1 MRPHLEQFNGSD
13 LQFTLSSLVGLHFLP
28 SADFVSAFQAR
39 FSSLLRTGYVSPRDL
54 SIVLWSFAA
63 LEIPDSRLF
72 LIGCMQAAV
81 KQLEGERGRWEGF
94 EKGGAERWALT
105 ARVRQLRQVYLYAQS
120 LEGGEGGREGGV
132 EGSLAEEFRRMGLV
146 ELLEEG
152 LRYANDEMVLAK
164 AQESGFHREVAE
176 VLHSLGATTRRSVDC
191 FVLDLLI
198 EPREGGREGGVEEG
212 GESGMMTMSAG
223 ELSVGE
229 GEKEEEKSAMVV
241 AAAAAAAAVEQTLV
255 MAHSPTPNDDGAA
268 APAAATTPAAAEPEI
283 KPLVLLLHGPSRFLR
298 GQTGVDSP
306 KLEAGTAFK
315 EKILQT
321 QTPQR
326 FTRVASLDVWEWAR
340 QKTQKAKVEL
350 LRAKI
355 GKTLL
360 ESYLSKQPAVTAA
373 SAGGGGNGSTGV
385 VA

>member
-1 MRPHLEQFNGSD
+1 MRPHLVQFNGSD

-28 SADFVSAFQAR
+28 SADFVSAFQSR
-39 FSSLLRTGYVSPRDL
+39 FSSLLRTGHVSPRDL

-72 LIGCMQAAV
+72 LIECMQAAV
-81 KQLEGERGRWEGF
+81 RQLEGERGRWEGF
-94 EKGGAERWALT
+94 EEGGTERWALT

-120 LEGGEGGREGGV
+120 VEGGKGGKEGGLEG
-132 EGSLAEEFRRMGLV
+132 LAEEFRMMGLV
-146 ELLEEG
+146 GLLEEG
-152 LRYANDEMVLAK
+152 LRHANDEMVLAK

-198 EPREGGREGGVEEG
+198 EPRGEGGREGGVEEG
-212 GESGMMTMSAG
+212 GESKIITMGG
-223 ELSVGE
+223 EAPVVEE
-229 GEKEEEKSAMVV
+229 GREEEKSAAVAAV
-241 AAAAAAAAVEQTLV
+241 AAAAFEAPLVIAHLPTPNDDAAAAAATAT
-255 MAHSPTPNDDGAA
+255 A
-268 APAAATTPAAAEPEI
+268 APAAATEI
-283 KPLVLLLHGPSRFLR
+283 ENKPLVLLLHGPSRFLR
-298 GQTGVDSP
+298 GLTGVDSP

-355 GKTLL
+355 GRTLL
-360 ESYLSKQPAVTAA
+360 ESYLSKQPAVTTA
-373 SAGGGGNGSTGV
+373 SAAGDGNGSTGV